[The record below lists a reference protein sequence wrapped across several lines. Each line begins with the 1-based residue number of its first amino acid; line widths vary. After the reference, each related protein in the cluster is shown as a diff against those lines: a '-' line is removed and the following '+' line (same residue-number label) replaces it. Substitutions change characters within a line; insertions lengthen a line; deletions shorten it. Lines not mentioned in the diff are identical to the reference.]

1 MPIENKA
8 TWARLR
14 VGLMAIAALIILG
27 VLIFLL
33 SSTNGFFKSQITLY
47 IYMDSS
53 SAIAKGS
60 PVRLN
65 GILAGKVKN
74 VELTGS
80 TQPGRI
86 VKLTLEVDK
95 DFQSQIPVDSKA
107 EVTALN
113 LLGTNYINI
122 AKGRSPQTVQSGAE
136 LPSAAA
142 MAISDFMK
150 QGSAML
156 GGVQDVVT
164 KVQSIMTDVDSGKGT
179 IGKLIKDETIYN
191 QATAIMSQI
200 QKLAETLNSN
210 RGIGKFINDDTL
222 YDEVRGTVGKV
233 NNLIDGINQGQGSL
247 GKFVKDPAMYDD
259 AVKLVADVRKSMAKL
274 DTILADVND
283 GKGDIGK
290 LFKSEELHE
299 EIKATMGRL
308 DSIMDK
314 INSGQGTIGQLLVN
328 PALYEDVDG
337 LTREMHS
344 LMKDFRANPKKF
356 LTIQLKLF

>member
-14 VGLMAIAALIILG
+14 VGIMAIAALIILG

-47 IYMDSS
+47 TYMDSS

-65 GILAGKVKN
+65 GILVGKVKDL
-74 VELTGS
+74 ELTGS

-86 VKLTLEVDK
+86 VKLTLEVDR

-113 LLGTNYINI
+113 LLGANYINI
-122 AKGRSPQTVQSGAE
+122 AKGTNSQTVQSGAE
-136 LPSAAA
+136 LTSAAA
-142 MAISDFMK
+142 MAIADFMK
-150 QGSAML
+150 QGSTML

-164 KVQSIMTDVDSGKGT
+164 KVQSILTEVESGKGT
-179 IGKLIKDETIYN
+179 LGKIIYGEEIYN
-191 QATAIMSQI
+191 QATAIMTQI
-200 QKLAETLNSN
+200 QKLTETLNSN

-222 YDEVRGTVGKV
+222 YDEFRGTVARA
-233 NNLIDGINQGQGSL
+233 NNLIDGINQGQGTL
-247 GKFVKDPAMYDD
+247 GKIVKDPAMYDD
-259 AVKLVADVRKSMAKL
+259 AVKAIADLRKSMAKI

-283 GKGDIGK
+283 GKGDVGK
-290 LFKSEELHE
+290 FFKTEELHE

-328 PALYEDVDG
+328 PSVYESVDG
-337 LTREMHS
+337 LTREMNS

>member
-14 VGLMAIAALIILG
+14 VGIMAIAALIILG

-33 SSTNGFFKSQITLY
+33 SSTEGFFKSQITLY
-47 IYMDSS
+47 TYMDSS

-86 VKLTLEVDK
+86 VKLTLEVDR

-122 AKGRSPQTVQSGAE
+122 AKGKSTQTVQSGAE
-136 LPSAAA
+136 LQSAAA
-142 MAISDFMK
+142 MAIADFMK

-164 KVQSIMTDVDSGKGT
+164 NLQSIMAEVASGKGT
-179 IGKLIKDETIYN
+179 IGKLIYNEEIYD
-191 QATAIMSQI
+191 QAKAVISQV
-200 QKLAETLNSN
+200 QKLTETLNSN

-233 NNLIDGINQGQGSL
+233 TNLIDGINQGQGTL
-247 GKFVKDPAMYDD
+247 GKIVKDPAMYDD
-259 AVKLVADVRKSMAKL
+259 AVKLVADLRKSVAKL

-308 DSIMDK
+308 DTIMDK
-314 INSGQGTIGQLLVN
+314 LNSGQGTLGQLLVN

-337 LTREMHS
+337 LTRELHS

>member
-14 VGLMAIAALIILG
+14 VGMMAIVALIILG

-33 SSTNGFFKSQITLY
+33 SSTEGFFKSQITLY
-47 IYMDSS
+47 TYMDSS

-86 VKLTLEVDK
+86 VKLTLEVDR
-95 DFQSQIPVDSKA
+95 DFQSQIPADSLA

-122 AKGRSPQTVQSGAE
+122 SKGQSSQTVQSGAE
-136 LPSAAA
+136 LKSASA
-142 MAISDFMK
+142 MAIADFLK
-150 QGSAML
+150 QGGTML

-164 KVQSIMTDVDSGKGT
+164 KVQSILTEVESGKGT
-179 IGKLIKDETIYN
+179 IGKIIYDDAIYN
-191 QATAIMSQI
+191 QATAAMSQI
-200 QKLAETLNSN
+200 QKLTETLNSN

-222 YDEVRGTVGKV
+222 YDEFRGTVARA
-233 NNLIDGINQGQGSL
+233 NNLIDGIQQGQGSL

-259 AVKLVADVRKSMAKL
+259 AVKAIADLRTSMARI
-274 DTILADVND
+274 DTLLADVND

-314 INSGQGTIGQLLVN
+314 INSGQGTLGQLLVN
-328 PALYEDVDG
+328 PSMYESVDG
-337 LTREMHS
+337 LTREMNG